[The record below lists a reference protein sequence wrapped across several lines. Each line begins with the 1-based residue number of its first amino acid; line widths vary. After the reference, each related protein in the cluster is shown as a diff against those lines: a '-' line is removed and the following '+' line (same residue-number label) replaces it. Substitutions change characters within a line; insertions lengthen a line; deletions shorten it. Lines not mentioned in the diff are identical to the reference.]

1 MKTKKDIE
9 KGLGLLSQDDIDK
22 VRNIRTEI
30 QAVVNAKKI
39 DEKGLRRLE
48 NCLREL
54 ENLTH
59 SYNWRFIKLLKQDHM
74 ID

>member
-74 ID
+74 VD